1 MKTGTLLVVSGPS
14 GVGKNT
20 VLREFCLRHPEVR
33 YSISATTRSP
43 RAQEVH
49 GKDYY
54 FLTRQEFTKGIAE
67 GRFLEWAEFCGNL
80 YGTPRDFVE
89 EHLAAGVDLV
99 MDIEIQGAL
108 QVKERMPAAVLVF
121 LLPPSLEELER
132 RIQGRGTEDAKSISS
147 RLQVAIGELQMVER
161 YDYAVVNDDVAAA
174 AEKLW
179 SILTAAKAR
188 IRGNYRQVLA
198 QFWEQVPF

>member
-1 MKTGTLLVVSGPS
+1 MARIITSSPGKNSPRDRGRTVP
-14 GVGKNT
+14 GVGG
-20 VLREFCLRHPEVR
+20 VL
-33 YSISATTRSP
+33 
-43 RAQEVH
+43 QE
-49 GKDYY
+49 
-54 FLTRQEFTKGIAE
+54 
-67 GRFLEWAEFCGNL
+67 L
-80 YGTPRDFVE
+80 YGTLRDFVE

-174 AEKLW
+174 AGEALEYSHSREGKN
-179 SILTAAKAR
+179 K
-188 IRGNYRQVLA
+188 GNYRQVLA
-198 QFWEQVPF
+198 QFWEQVPFSGEHRRGFDEGWL